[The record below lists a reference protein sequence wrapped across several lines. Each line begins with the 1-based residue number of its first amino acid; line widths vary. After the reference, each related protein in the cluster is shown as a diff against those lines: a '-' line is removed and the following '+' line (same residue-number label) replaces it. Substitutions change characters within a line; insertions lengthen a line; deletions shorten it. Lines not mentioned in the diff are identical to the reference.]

1 VQVIDQDFFKLEPA
15 DVTKRTGLVVL
26 NPPYGM
32 RIGEREA
39 AAVLFTEL
47 CGKLQR
53 SYSGWKLALLVPDVS
68 LLDRTPFD
76 GLATHHLF
84 HGGLK
89 VLLLT
94 GRI

>member
-1 VQVIDQDFFKLEPA
+1 M
-15 DVTKRTGLVVL
+15 VVL

-39 AAVLFTEL
+39 AAGLFTEL
-47 CGKLQR
+47 CRKLQR
-53 SYSGWKLALLVPDVS
+53 SYAGWKLAVLVPDAS

>member
-1 VQVIDQDFFKLEPA
+1 M
-15 DVTKRTGLVVL
+15 VVL

-32 RIGEREA
+32 RIGERDA
-39 AAVLFTEL
+39 AAGLFTEL
-47 CGKLQR
+47 CGKLKR
-53 SYSGWKLALLVPDVS
+53 SYAGWKLALLVPDVS
-68 LLDRTPFD
+68 LIDRAPFD